1 MRSYSWIFGMLL
13 LLVSCKDKTTT
24 NQEDTFKKTELLTHL
39 ADNYILPEYAN
50 LQSKVNT
57 LFTTWNSF
65 ENQPTENQFDTLKN
79 QWKSA
84 DIRFQ
89 YVKMFDFGPGMN
101 QNLTMTLGTFPTDS
115 VTIEANIQSGSYNL
129 SSISNYDA
137 IGFPALYYL
146 LFKSNAY
153 QEITTSPARKKY
165 IREVVL
171 KMKNEIDQTVSE
183 WTTYRNSFVD
193 GSSNSSTSPF
203 SLLVNNY
210 IRDYEVLKWTK
221 LGYPLGAN
229 TGSAKNPFYLEA
241 RNSAI
246 GKELLSANLLALQS
260 VYLGKGSNGKN
271 GKGFHDYLIALG
283 KNTTASTLT
292 SNWNLFNQQCNALH
306 PNLEIALTNETQQM
320 IALYNAIHNN
330 TIALKTDMVG
340 AFGVLITYSDNDG
353 D

>member
-1 MRSYSWIFGMLL
+1 
-13 LLVSCKDKTTT
+13 
-24 NQEDTFKKTELLTHL
+24 
-39 ADNYILPEYAN
+39 
-50 LQSKVNT
+50 
-57 LFTTWNSF
+57 
-65 ENQPTENQFDTLKN
+65 
-79 QWKSA
+79 
-84 DIRFQ
+84 
-89 YVKMFDFGPGMN
+89 MFDFGPGMN

-137 IGFPALYYL
+137 IGFPALDYL

-153 QEITTSPARKKY
+153 QDISTSLTRKKY

-229 TGSAKNPFYLEA
+229 TGSTKNPNYLEA
-241 RNSAI
+241 RYSGI
-246 GKELLSANLLALQS
+246 GKDLLSANLLALQN
-260 VYLGKGSNGKN
+260 VYLGKGSNGTN
-271 GKGFHDYLIALG
+271 GKGFNDYLIALG

-292 SNWNLFNQQCNALH
+292 SNWNLFNQQCKALNS
-306 PNLEIALTNETQQM
+306 NLEEALTNETQQM
-320 IALYNAIHNN
+320 IDLYNAIHNN

>member
-1 MRSYSWIFGMLL
+1 MLL
-13 LLVSCKDKTTT
+13 LLVSCKDKKTN

-39 ADNYILPEYAN
+39 ADNYILPEYSN
-50 LQSKVNT
+50 LQTKVNA
-57 LFTTWNSF
+57 LIATWSSF
-65 ENQPTENQFDTLKN
+65 ENQPTEVQFDTLKN

-84 DIRFQ
+84 YIRFQ
-89 YVKMFDFGPGMN
+89 FVKMFDFGPGMN
-101 QNLTMTLGTFPTDS
+101 QNLTMALGTFPTDS

-137 IGFPALYYL
+137 IGFPALDYL

-153 QEITTSPARKKY
+153 QEITTSLTRKKY
-165 IREVVL
+165 IHEVVL
-171 KMKNEIDQTVSE
+171 KMKSEIDQTVSE

-229 TGSAKNPFYLEA
+229 TGSVKNPFYLEA
-241 RNSAI
+241 RYSGI
-246 GKELLSANLLALQS
+246 GKDLLCANLLALQN
-260 VYLGKGSNGKN
+260 VYLGKGSNGTN

-283 KNTTASTLT
+283 KNTTASTLI
-292 SNWNLFNQQCNALH
+292 SNWNLFNQQCKALY
-306 PNLEIALTNETQQM
+306 PNLEIALTTETQQM
-320 IALYNAIHNN
+320 IDLYNAIHNN

>member
-1 MRSYSWIFGMLL
+1 MKRYSWIFGMLL
-13 LLVSCKDKTTT
+13 LLVSCKDKKTN

-39 ADNYILPEYAN
+39 ADNYILPEYSN
-50 LQSKVNT
+50 LQTKVNA
-57 LFTTWNSF
+57 LIATWSSF
-65 ENQPTENQFDTLKN
+65 ENQPTEVQFDTLKN

-84 DIRFQ
+84 YIRFQ
-89 YVKMFDFGPGMN
+89 FVKMFDFGPGMN
-101 QNLTMTLGTFPTDS
+101 QNLTMALGTFPTDS

-137 IGFPALYYL
+137 IGFPALDYL

-153 QEITTSPARKKY
+153 QEITTSLTRKKY
-165 IREVVL
+165 IHEVVL
-171 KMKNEIDQTVSE
+171 KMKSEIDQTVSE

-229 TGSAKNPFYLEA
+229 TGSVKNPFYLEA
-241 RNSAI
+241 RYSGI
-246 GKELLSANLLALQS
+246 GKDLLCANLLALQN
-260 VYLGKGSNGKN
+260 VYLGKGSNGTN

-292 SNWNLFNQQCNALH
+292 SNWNLFNQQCKALY
-306 PNLEIALTNETQQM
+306 PNLEIALTTETQQM
-320 IALYNAIHNN
+320 IDLYNAIHNN